1 MSEERGNRRTRVG
14 VVVSD
19 KMDKTVVVR
28 VDTLVKHSVYKK
40 FIKRKVSCK
49 AHDETNSCSIG
60 DKVLL
65 VESRPLSKGKRWRV
79 RQVLVKAVTA

>member
-1 MSEERGNRRTRVG
+1 MSQERGNRRTRVG

-28 VDTLVKHSVYKK
+28 VDTLVKHSVYQKY
-40 FIKRKVSCK
+40 IKRKVSCK
-49 AHDETNSCSIG
+49 AHDETNSCSLG
-60 DKVLL
+60 DKVLI

-79 RQVLVKAVTA
+79 RQVLVKAVIA

>member
-49 AHDETNSCSIG
+49 AHDETNSCGIG